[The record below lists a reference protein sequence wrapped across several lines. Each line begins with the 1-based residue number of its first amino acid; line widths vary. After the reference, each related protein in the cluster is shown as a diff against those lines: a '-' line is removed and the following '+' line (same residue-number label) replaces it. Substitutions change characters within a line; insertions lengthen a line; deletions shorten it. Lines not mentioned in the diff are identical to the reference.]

1 MTASIRMRRYG
12 IRVVAEPSG
21 DTSRERLEGLTDKT
35 IHSARNPPPE
45 INREPCPV
53 RPRNSEQDWNSI
65 TQRASPPGCPGG
77 PGKREPQ
84 KQNFGKQEQ

>member
-45 INREPCPV
+45 INREPCPAVEEFPSGLAHAPSIFV
-53 RPRNSEQDWNSI
+53 RKRNDE
-65 TQRASPPGCPGG
+65 
-77 PGKREPQ
+77 
-84 KQNFGKQEQ
+84 

>member
-45 INREPCPV
+45 INRELTALPC
-53 RPRNSEQDWNSI
+53 SS
-65 TQRASPPGCPGG
+65 S
-77 PGKREPQ
+77 KY
-84 KQNFGKQEQ
+84 K